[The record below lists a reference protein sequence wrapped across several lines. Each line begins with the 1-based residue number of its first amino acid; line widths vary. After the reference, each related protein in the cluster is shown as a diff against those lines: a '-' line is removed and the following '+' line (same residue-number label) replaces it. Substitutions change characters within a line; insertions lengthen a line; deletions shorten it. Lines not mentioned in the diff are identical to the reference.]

1 MYLYVI
7 DFSAYFRRR
16 FGGVSLEC
24 LDKRRTTMPD
34 LDADLFNLAM
44 SDKAQPLM
52 DAVKKHIAENVEPIT
67 ERSGRAHV

>member
-1 MYLYVI
+1 
-7 DFSAYFRRR
+7 
-16 FGGVSLEC
+16 
-24 LDKRRTTMPD
+24 MPD

-67 ERSGRAHV
+67 EIGRAHV